1 MRDEMADEGQ
11 KAGIWSRQPAASHF
25 SWLIATSSYMTLLWR
40 ATERFRAANF
50 SGRANRG
57 CSRRADGFEA
67 TIFPG
72 KRRMANPFEFIQ
84 QVRSEASKVIWPT
97 RRETLI
103 TTGMVLLM
111 VVFASLFFVTVDEAL
126 RLLVGL
132 VLGIGRHG

>member
-1 MRDEMADEGQ
+1 MA
-11 KAGIWSRQPAASHF
+11 
-25 SWLIATSSYMTLLWR
+25 LISP
-40 ATERFRAANF
+40 
-50 SGRANRG
+50 SGRGSFIFFLANRRIILYDMAVARDREVPRREFLWPG
-57 CSRRADGFEA
+57 ESGFKRRANGRRSEYFH
-67 TIFPG
+67 G
-72 KRRMANPFEFIQ
+72 KSRMANPFEFMQ

-126 RLLVGL
+126 RLAVGL